1 VKKHGIFPELLAEGL
16 EPHVVEDVWL
26 GPTDEADTWI
36 DIAEVFEEKIALICE
51 HASQFPPAP
60 TRAAFTRMAREV
72 GQERGLALAE
82 SFRTLRLS
90 SSTVRSIAGGPA
102 LST

>member
-1 VKKHGIFPELLAEGL
+1 
-16 EPHVVEDVWL
+16 
-26 GPTDEADTWI
+26 
-36 DIAEVFEEKIALICE
+36 
-51 HASQFPPAP
+51 
-60 TRAAFTRMAREV
+60 MAREV